1 MVKLSTLSH
10 ALKSKCGKLPLL
22 DHVIKSFI
30 ASTVEEGVLQFIV
43 LP

>member
-10 ALKSKCGKLPLL
+10 ALKSKYGKLHLL
-22 DHVIKSFI
+22 DHVIKSLIVF
-30 ASTVEEGVLQFIV
+30 AVEGGVLQFIV